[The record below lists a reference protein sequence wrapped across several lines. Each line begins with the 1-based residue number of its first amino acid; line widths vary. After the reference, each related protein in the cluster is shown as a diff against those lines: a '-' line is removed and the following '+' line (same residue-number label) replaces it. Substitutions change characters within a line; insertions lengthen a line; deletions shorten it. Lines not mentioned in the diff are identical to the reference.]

1 MMLFRPAQ
9 DFPLSELRQLANPP
23 HVAYTHLD
31 WLAPEERL
39 LDESTFALEED
50 DRLCA
55 ILSLA
60 PETAAFSWL
69 RFFFSLQDGKH
80 QEHFGDLL
88 SYGKKWLAQNKVNA
102 LYSLSHQEWFE
113 NLLIRNG
120 FEKSDQ
126 IVTLTTSKPVLHPC
140 DCAPNLIE
148 AISQEDVALI
158 SKLDA
163 QCFSA
168 PWQLNEV
175 SLRHCIAGADSA
187 TCIRLDGQAIAY
199 QVSHVVFNHIH
210 IARLAV
216 HPDHRGRG
224 YAISLLSRLIA
235 DYKKSGDY
243 VFSVNT
249 QLDNRASLTL
259 YQSLGFKS
267 HQECFPVYKF
277 GTR

>member
-1 MMLFRPAQ
+1 MLIRPAQ
-9 DFPLSELRQLANPP
+9 DFLLSELRQLANPP

-39 LDESTFALEED
+39 LDDSTFALEED

-55 ILSLA
+55 TISLA
-60 PETAAFSWL
+60 PETPDFAWL

-88 SYGKKWLAQNKVNA
+88 NYGKKWLAQNKVNA

-113 NLLIRNG
+113 NLLVRNG
-120 FEKSDQ
+120 FERTGQ
-126 IVTLTTSKPVLHPC
+126 IVTLTTGKPVLHPC
-140 DCAPNLIE
+140 NCDPNLIQ
-148 AISQEDVALI
+148 AISKEDIALI

-168 PWQLNEV
+168 PWQLNEA

-187 TCIRLDGQAIAY
+187 TCIRLDGQAVAY
-199 QVSHVVFNHIH
+199 QVSHVVFDHIH

-216 HPDHRGRG
+216 HPDHRGKG
-224 YAISLLSRLIA
+224 YALSLLNSLIA
-235 DYKKSGDY
+235 DFKNSGDY

-249 QLDNRASLTL
+249 QQDNRASLTL

-267 HQECFPVYKF
+267 HQESFPVYKF

>member
-1 MMLFRPAQ
+1 MLIRPAQ
-9 DFPLSELRQLANPP
+9 DFLLSELRQLANPP

-39 LDESTFALEED
+39 LDDSTFALEED

-55 ILSLA
+55 TISLA
-60 PETAAFSWL
+60 PETPDFAWL

-88 SYGKKWLAQNKVNA
+88 NYGKKWLAQNKVNA

-113 NLLIRNG
+113 NLLVRNG

-126 IVTLTTSKPVLHPC
+126 IVTLTTGKPVLHPC
-140 DCAPNLIE
+140 NCDPNLIQ
-148 AISQEDVALI
+148 AISKEDIALI

-168 PWQLNEV
+168 PWLLNKT
-175 SLRHCIAGADSA
+175 SLRHCIEGAGSEN
-187 TCIRLDGQAIAY
+187 CIRLDGQAVAY
-199 QVSHVVFNHIH
+199 QVSHVVFDHIH

-216 HPDHRGRG
+216 HPDHRGKG
-224 YAISLLSRLIA
+224 YALSLLNSLIA
-235 DYKKSGDY
+235 DFKNSGDY

-249 QLDNRASLTL
+249 QQDNRASLTL
-259 YQSLGFKS
+259 YQSLGFRS
-267 HQECFPVYKF
+267 HQESFPVYKF

>member
-1 MMLFRPAQ
+1 MLIRPAQ
-9 DFPLSELRQLANPP
+9 DFLLSELRQLANPP

-39 LDESTFALEED
+39 LDDSTFALEED

-55 ILSLA
+55 TISLA
-60 PETAAFSWL
+60 PETPDFAWL

-88 SYGKKWLAQNKVNA
+88 NYGKKWLAQNKVNA

-113 NLLIRNG
+113 NLLVRNG
-120 FEKSDQ
+120 FEKSGQ
-126 IVTLTTSKPVLHPC
+126 IVTLTTGKPVLHPC
-140 DCAPNLIE
+140 NCDPNLIQ
-148 AISQEDVALI
+148 AISKEDIALI

-168 PWQLNEV
+168 PWLLNKT

-187 TCIRLDGQAIAY
+187 TCTRLDGQAVAY
-199 QVSHVVFNHIH
+199 QVSHVVFDHIH

-216 HPDHRGRG
+216 HPDHRGKG
-224 YAISLLSRLIA
+224 YALSLLNSLIA
-235 DYKKSGDY
+235 DFKNSGDY

-249 QLDNRASLTL
+249 QQDNHASRAL
-259 YQSLGFKS
+259 YQSLGFES
-267 HQECFPVYKF
+267 HQESFPVYKF

>member
-1 MMLFRPAQ
+1 MLIRPAQ
-9 DFPLSELRQLANPP
+9 DFLLSELRQLANPP

-39 LDESTFALEED
+39 LDDSTFALEED

-55 ILSLA
+55 TISLA
-60 PETAAFSWL
+60 PETPDFAWL

-88 SYGKKWLAQNKVNA
+88 NYGKKWLAQNKVNA

-113 NLLIRNG
+113 NLLVRNG
-120 FEKSDQ
+120 FEKSGQ
-126 IVTLTTSKPVLHPC
+126 IVTLTTGKPVLHPC
-140 DCAPNLIE
+140 NCDPNLIQ
-148 AISQEDVALI
+148 AISKEDIALI

-168 PWQLNEV
+168 PWLLNKT

-187 TCIRLDGQAIAY
+187 TCIRLDDQAVAY
-199 QVSHVVFNHIH
+199 QVSHVVFDHIH

-216 HPDHRGRG
+216 HPDHRGKG
-224 YAISLLSRLIA
+224 YALSLLNSLIA
-235 DYKKSGDY
+235 DFKNSGDY

-249 QLDNRASLTL
+249 QQDNHASRAL
-259 YQSLGFKS
+259 YQSLGFES
-267 HQECFPVYKF
+267 HQESFPVYKF